1 MTRLALP
8 ASVPGRV
15 MLGVRFAC
23 GAASWFAPK
32 STMRL
37 LGMEPDRAP
46 ETIYVG
52 RLFGTRDA
60 VLGAGLLA
68 ARGEARRRWW
78 LLGIACDVSDALAG
92 IVGARRNQLP
102 KNAAVRTLLISAGVV
117 GAGLGAWALAAEDL

>member
-46 ETIYVG
+46 ETIYVA
-52 RLFGTRDA
+52 RSDA